1 MFSSGLYARELTVTT
16 SEPVERGRA
25 AFETSAWTV
34 AYDQLSLADR
44 ESGLEPEDIELFASA
59 AFLIGRDDE
68 SSALWARAHR
78 AHLDRGD
85 VEQAAGCA
93 AWLAF
98 GLLTRGEM
106 VQAGSWI
113 MRAVK
118 LLDDGQR
125 ECVQAG
131 YLSALGDAG
140 HVAGDVEDAMPRST
154 RQSRS
159 PTASATRTCGCSP
172 GRARGQALLARG
184 RIDEGIELLDEVM
197 VAVTSGEVSAT
208 VAGLTYCAVISACHD
223 VFDVRRAQEWSA
235 ALTHW
240 CDDQPD
246 LVPYTGWCQ
255 VHRAEIME
263 LRGAWLEALD
273 AATRAYERSLLST
286 DQRPAAPRG
295 TCSATCTGC
304 AATSSW
310 PRRPTGR
317 RTGSGN
323 EPQPGLALLRLAQG
337 QLDAAAS
344 TVRRVLDER
353 ADPASRARVLAAY
366 VEIMLACADVPSAQ
380 TAVDELDQVATLCRS
395 PFLAA
400 SAAQWAGAV
409 RLADGDAGAALPLLR
424 RGWAGWRNL
433 DVPYEAA
440 RCRVAIGLAC
450 RALGDEDAAQMELD
464 AARWAFAQLAAE
476 QDLARVEALVD
487 PAEPSNAGTP
497 ARHGLTAREVE
508 VLRLVAAGRT
518 NRAIAADLFLS
529 EKTVARHLSNIFT
542 KLGLPSRAAATAF
555 AYQHG
560 LL

>member
-1 MFSSGLYARELTVTT
+1 MTT
-16 SEPVERGRA
+16 AGTLERGRA
-25 AFETSAWTV
+25 AFEVSAWME
-34 AYDQLSLADR
+34 AYDCLAAADAEASLA
-44 ESGLEPEDIELFASA
+44 PADIELFASA

-85 VEQAAGCA
+85 VEQAAGSA

-125 ECVQAG
+125 ECVQVG
-131 YLSALGDAG
+131 YLVLLSGMRAMF
-140 HVAGDVEDAMPRST
+140 AGDDEAAMPQIDQAVAIADRFGDPDL
-154 RQSRS
+154 RML
-159 PTASATRTCGCSP
+159 ARTG
-172 GRARGQALLARG
+172 RGQALLAQG

-197 VAVTSGEVSAT
+197 VAATSGEVSAT

-263 LRGAWLEALD
+263 LRGTWLEALD

-286 DQRPAAPRG
+286 DQATGGAARYLLGDVHRLRG
-295 TCSATCTGC
+295 NLELAEE
-304 AATSSW
+304 AYREAN
-310 PRRPTGR
+310 RL
-317 RTGSGN
+317 GN

-337 QLDAAAS
+337 QPTRPPRPSGGSS
-344 TVRRVLDER
+344 TSAPSRRR
-353 ADPASRARVLAAY
+353 GPGCSRRTSRS
-366 VEIMLACADVPSAQ
+366 CWPRGRSPAQ
-380 TAVDELDQVATLCRS
+380 TAVDELDQVAALFRS

-424 RGWAGWRNL
+424 RGWAGWRDL

-487 PAEPSNAGTP
+487 PASSNAGTP
-497 ARHGLTAREVE
+497 ARPASPPARW
-508 VLRLVAAGRT
+508 RCCGWWRPAGPT
-518 NRAIAADLFLS
+518 
-529 EKTVARHLSNIFT
+529 
-542 KLGLPSRAAATAF
+542 GPSRRTCS
-555 AYQHG
+555 
-560 LL
+560 

>member
-1 MFSSGLYARELTVTT
+1 MTT
-16 SEPVERGRA
+16 AETLERGRA
-25 AFETSAWTV
+25 AFEVSAWV
-34 AYDQLSLADR
+34 EAYDCLAAADAGASLA
-44 ESGLEPEDIELFASA
+44 PTDIELFASA

-85 VEQAAGCA
+85 VEQAAGSA

-98 GLLTRGEM
+98 GLLTRGET

-113 MRAVK
+113 VRAVK

-125 ECVQAG
+125 ECVQVG
-131 YLSALGDAG
+131 YLVLLSGMRAMF
-140 HVAGDVEDAMPRST
+140 AGDDEAAA
-154 RQSRS
+154 RQIDQAVAIADRFGD
-159 PTASATRTCGCSP
+159 PDLRMLACTG
-172 GRARGQALLARG
+172 RGQALLAQG
-184 RIDEGIELLDEVM
+184 RIDEGIAVLDEVM
-197 VAVTSGEVSAT
+197 VAATSGEVSAT

-263 LRGAWLEALD
+263 LRGTWAEALD
-273 AATRAYERSLLST
+273 AATLAYERSLLST
-286 DQRPAAPRG
+286 DQATGGAARYLLGDVHRLRG
-295 TCSATCTGC
+295 DLELAEE
-304 AATSSW
+304 AYREAN
-310 PRRPTGR
+310 RL
-317 RTGSGN
+317 GN

-366 VEIMLACADVPSAQ
+366 VEIMLACGDLPAAQ
-380 TAVDELDQVATLCRS
+380 AAVDELDRVAALFRS

-424 RGWAGWRNL
+424 RGWSGWRNL
-433 DVPYEAA
+433 EVPYEAA
-440 RCRVAIGLAC
+440 RCRVAIALAC

-487 PAEPSNAGTP
+487 PAQPSDAGTP

-508 VLRLVAAGRT
+508 VLRLVASGRT

>member
-1 MFSSGLYARELTVTT
+1 MTT
-16 SEPVERGRA
+16 AETLERGRA
-25 AFETSAWTV
+25 AFEVSAWV
-34 AYDQLSLADR
+34 EAYDWLAAADAEESLA
-44 ESGLEPEDIELFASA
+44 PADIELLATA

-78 AHLDRGD
+78 ACLDLGD

-98 GLLTRGEM
+98 GLLTRGEP

-131 YLSALGDAG
+131 YLALLSGMRAMF
-140 HVAGDVEDAMPRST
+140 AGDVEAAAPQIDQAVAIADRFGDPDL
-154 RQSRS
+154 
-159 PTASATRTCGCSP
+159 RTLAGT
-172 GRARGQALLARG
+172 GRGQALLAQG
-184 RIDEGIELLDEVM
+184 RIDEGITALDEVM
-197 VAVTSGEVSAT
+197 VAMTSGEVSAT

-223 VFDVRRAQEWSA
+223 VFDLRRAQEWSA

-263 LRGAWLEALD
+263 LRGTWAEALD
-273 AATRAYERSLLST
+273 AATLAYERSLLST
-286 DQRPAAPRG
+286 DQATGGAARYLLGEVHRLRG
-295 TCSATCTGC
+295 DLELAEDAYREASRLGC
-304 AATSSW
+304 
-310 PRRPTGR
+310 
-317 RTGSGN
+317 
-323 EPQPGLALLRLAQG
+323 EPQPGLALLRLSQG

-344 TVRRVLDER
+344 TIRRVLDER
-353 ADPASRARVLAAY
+353 GDPASRARVLAAY
-366 VEIMLACADVPSAQ
+366 VEIMLAGADVPAAQ
-380 TAVDELDQVATLCRS
+380 TAVEELDRVAALFRS

-400 SAAQWAGAV
+400 SAAQWGGVV

-424 RGWAGWRNL
+424 QGWSGWRNL
-433 DVPYEAA
+433 DAPYEAA

-464 AARWAFAQLAAE
+464 AARWAFARLAAE

-487 PAEPSNAGTP
+487 PGRPGDAVTP

-508 VLRLVAAGRT
+508 VLRLVAAGGT

>member
-1 MFSSGLYARELTVTT
+1 MTT
-16 SEPVERGRA
+16 AETLERGRA
-25 AFETSAWTV
+25 TFEVSAWV
-34 AYDQLSLADR
+34 EAYDCLAAADAGASLA
-44 ESGLEPEDIELFASA
+44 PTDIELFASA

-85 VEQAAGCA
+85 VEQAAGSA

-98 GLLTRGEM
+98 GLLTRGET

-125 ECVQAG
+125 ECVQVG
-131 YLSALGDAG
+131 YLVLLSGMRAMF
-140 HVAGDVEDAMPRST
+140 AGDDEAAAQQIDQAVAIADRFGDPDLRMLACT
-154 RQSRS
+154 
-159 PTASATRTCGCSP
+159 G
-172 GRARGQALLARG
+172 RGQALLAQG
-184 RIDEGIELLDEVM
+184 RIDEGIAVLDEVM
-197 VAVTSGEVSAT
+197 VAATSGEVSAT

-263 LRGAWLEALD
+263 LRGTWAEAVD
-273 AATRAYERSLLST
+273 AATLAYERSLLST
-286 DQRPAAPRG
+286 DQATGGAARYLLGDVHRLRG
-295 TCSATCTGC
+295 DLELAEE
-304 AATSSW
+304 AYREAN
-310 PRRPTGR
+310 RL
-317 RTGSGN
+317 GN

-366 VEIMLACADVPSAQ
+366 VEIMLACGDLPAAQ
-380 TAVDELDQVATLCRS
+380 AAVDELDRVAALFRS

-409 RLADGDAGAALPLLR
+409 RLAGGDAGAALPLLR
-424 RGWAGWRNL
+424 RGWSGWRNL
-433 DVPYEAA
+433 EVPYEAA
-440 RCRVAIGLAC
+440 RCRVAIALAC

-487 PAEPSNAGTP
+487 PAEPSDAGTP

-508 VLRLVAAGRT
+508 VLRLVASGRT

>member
-1 MFSSGLYARELTVTT
+1 
-16 SEPVERGRA
+16 
-25 AFETSAWTV
+25 
-34 AYDQLSLADR
+34 
-44 ESGLEPEDIELFASA
+44 
-59 AFLIGRDDE
+59 
-68 SSALWARAHR
+68 
-78 AHLDRGD
+78 
-85 VEQAAGCA
+85 
-93 AWLAF
+93 
-98 GLLTRGEM
+98 M

-125 ECVQAG
+125 ECVQVG
-131 YLSALGDAG
+131 YLVLLSGIRAMF
-140 HVAGDVEDAMPRST
+140 AGDDE
-154 RQSRS
+154 
-159 PTASATRTCGCSP
+159 TAAQQIDQAVAIADRFGDPELRTLAGM
-172 GRARGQALLARG
+172 GRGQALLAQG
-184 RIDEGIELLDEVM
+184 RIDEGIAVLDEVM
-197 VAVTSGEVSAT
+197 VATTSGDVSAT
-208 VAGLTYCAVISACHD
+208 VAGLAYCAVISACHD

-263 LRGAWLEALD
+263 LRGTWAEALD

-286 DQRPAAPRG
+286 DQATGGAARYLLGDVHRLRG
-295 TCSATCTGC
+295 DLELAEE
-304 AATSSW
+304 AYREAN
-310 PRRPTGR
+310 RL
-317 RTGSGN
+317 GN

-366 VEIMLACADVPSAQ
+366 VEIMLACGDVPAAQ
-380 TAVDELDQVATLCRS
+380 AVVDELDQVAALFRS

-409 RLADGDAGAALPLLR
+409 RLAEGDAGAALPLLR
-424 RGWAGWRNL
+424 RGWSGWRNL

-487 PAEPSNAGTP
+487 PAQPNDAVDP

-508 VLRLVAAGRT
+508 VLRLVASGRT

-560 LL
+560 LV

>member
-1 MFSSGLYARELTVTT
+1 MTT
-16 SEPVERGRA
+16 AETLERGRA
-25 AFETSAWTV
+25 AFEVSAWV
-34 AYDQLSLADR
+34 EAYDCLAAADAEASLA
-44 ESGLEPEDIELFASA
+44 PADIELFASA

-85 VEQAAGCA
+85 VEQAAGSA

-98 GLLTRGEM
+98 GLLTRGET

-113 MRAVK
+113 VRAVK

-125 ECVQAG
+125 ECVQVG
-131 YLSALGDAG
+131 YLVLLSGMRAMF
-140 HVAGDVEDAMPRST
+140 AGDDEAAAQQIDQAVAIADRFGDPDLRMLACT
-154 RQSRS
+154 
-159 PTASATRTCGCSP
+159 G
-172 GRARGQALLARG
+172 RGQALLAQG
-184 RIDEGIELLDEVM
+184 RIDEGIAVLDEVM
-197 VAVTSGEVSAT
+197 VAATSGEVSAT

-263 LRGAWLEALD
+263 LRGTWAEALD
-273 AATRAYERSLLST
+273 AASLAYERSLLST
-286 DQRPAAPRG
+286 DQATGGAARYLLGDVHRLRG
-295 TCSATCTGC
+295 DLELAEE
-304 AATSSW
+304 AYREAN
-310 PRRPTGR
+310 RL
-317 RTGSGN
+317 GN

-344 TVRRVLDER
+344 TVRRVLEER

-366 VEIMLACADVPSAQ
+366 VEIMLACGDLPAAQ
-380 TAVDELDQVATLCRS
+380 AAVDELDQVAALFRS

-409 RLADGDAGAALPLLR
+409 RLAGGDAGAALPLLR
-424 RGWAGWRNL
+424 RGWSGWRNL
-433 DVPYEAA
+433 EVPYEAA
-440 RCRVAIGLAC
+440 RCRVAIALAC

-487 PAEPSNAGTP
+487 PAQPSDAGTP

-508 VLRLVAAGRT
+508 VLRLVASGRT

>member
-1 MFSSGLYARELTVTT
+1 MTT
-16 SEPVERGRA
+16 AETLERGRA
-25 AFETSAWTV
+25 AFEVSAWV
-34 AYDQLSLADR
+34 EAYDCLAAADAEASLA
-44 ESGLEPEDIELFASA
+44 PTDIELFASA
-59 AFLIGRDDE
+59 AYLIGRDDE

-78 AHLDRGD
+78 AYLDRGD
-85 VEQAAGCA
+85 VELAAGCA

-98 GLLTRGEM
+98 GLLNRGEM

-118 LLDDGQR
+118 LLDDGR
-125 ECVQAG
+125 RDCVQAG
-131 YLSALGDAG
+131 YLVLLSGIKAMF
-140 HVAGDVEDAMPRST
+140 AGDDEAAAPQIDQAVAIADRFGD
-154 RQSRS
+154 QDL
-159 PTASATRTCGCSP
+159 RTLACTG
-172 GRARGQALLARG
+172 RGQALLAQG
-184 RIDEGIELLDEVM
+184 RIDEGIAVLDEVM
-197 VAVTSGEVSAT
+197 VATTSGEVSAT
-208 VAGLTYCAVISACHD
+208 VAGLAYCAVITACHAI
-223 VFDVRRAQEWSA
+223 FDVRRAQEWSA
-235 ALTHW
+235 ALAHW

-263 LRGAWLEALD
+263 LRGTWAEALD

-286 DQRPAAPRG
+286 DQAIGGAARYLLGDVHRLRGALEPAEEAYRE
-295 TCSATCTGC
+295 ANRLGC
-304 AATSSW
+304 
-310 PRRPTGR
+310 
-317 RTGSGN
+317 

-366 VEIMLACADVPSAQ
+366 VEIMLACADVPAAQ
-380 TAVDELDQVATLCRS
+380 TAVDELDQVAALFRS
-395 PFLAA
+395 PLLAA

-409 RLADGDAGAALPLLR
+409 RLADDDAGAALPLLR
-424 RGWAGWRNL
+424 RGWSGWRNL

-487 PAEPSNAGTP
+487 PAQPSDAGTP
-497 ARHGLTAREVE
+497 PSHGLTAREVE
-508 VLRLVAAGRT
+508 VLRLVASGAT

>member
-1 MFSSGLYARELTVTT
+1 MTT
-16 SEPVERGRA
+16 AETLERGRG
-25 AFETSAWTV
+25 AFEVSAWME
-34 AYDQLSLADR
+34 AYDCLAAADAETSLPPA
-44 ESGLEPEDIELFASA
+44 DIELFASA

-68 SSALWARAHR
+68 SAALWARAHR
-78 AHLDRGD
+78 AHLDGGD

-98 GLLTRGEM
+98 GLLNRGET

-125 ECVQAG
+125 ECVQVG
-131 YLSALGDAG
+131 YLVLLSGIRAMF
-140 HVAGDVEDAMPRST
+140 AGDDEAAAQQIDQAVAIADRFGDPDLRMLACT
-154 RQSRS
+154 
-159 PTASATRTCGCSP
+159 G
-172 GRARGQALLARG
+172 RGQALLAQG
-184 RIDEGIELLDEVM
+184 RIDEGIAVLDEVM
-197 VAVTSGEVSAT
+197 VAATSGEVSAT

-263 LRGAWLEALD
+263 LRGTWAEALEA
-273 AATRAYERSLLST
+273 ATLAYERSLLST
-286 DQRPAAPRG
+286 DQATGGAARYLLGDVHRLRG
-295 TCSATCTGC
+295 DLELAEE
-304 AATSSW
+304 AYREAN
-310 PRRPTGR
+310 RL
-317 RTGSGN
+317 GN

-366 VEIMLACADVPSAQ
+366 VEIMLACGDLAAAQ
-380 TAVDELDQVATLCRS
+380 AAVDELDQVAALFRS

-409 RLADGDAGAALPLLR
+409 RLADGDAAAALPLLR
-424 RGWAGWRNL
+424 RGWSGWRNL
-433 DVPYEAA
+433 EVPYEAA
-440 RCRVAIGLAC
+440 RCRVAIALAC

-487 PAEPSNAGTP
+487 PAQPSDAGTP

-508 VLRLVAAGRT
+508 VLRLVASGRT

>member
-1 MFSSGLYARELTVTT
+1 MTT
-16 SEPVERGRA
+16 AETLERGRA
-25 AFETSAWTV
+25 AFEVSAWV
-34 AYDQLSLADR
+34 EAYDCLAAADAGASLA
-44 ESGLEPEDIELFASA
+44 PTDIQLFASA

-85 VEQAAGCA
+85 VEQAAGSA

-98 GLLTRGEM
+98 GLLTRGET

-113 MRAVK
+113 VRAVK

-125 ECVQAG
+125 ECVQVG
-131 YLSALGDAG
+131 YLVLLSGMRAMF
-140 HVAGDVEDAMPRST
+140 AGDDEAAAQQIDQAVAIADRFGDPDLRMLACT
-154 RQSRS
+154 
-159 PTASATRTCGCSP
+159 G
-172 GRARGQALLARG
+172 RGQALLAQG
-184 RIDEGIELLDEVM
+184 RIDEGIAVLDEVM
-197 VAVTSGEVSAT
+197 VAATSGEVSAT

-263 LRGAWLEALD
+263 LRGTWAEALD
-273 AATRAYERSLLST
+273 AATLAYERSLLST
-286 DQRPAAPRG
+286 DQATGGAARYLLGDVHRLRG
-295 TCSATCTGC
+295 DLELAEE
-304 AATSSW
+304 AYREAN
-310 PRRPTGR
+310 RL
-317 RTGSGN
+317 GN

-337 QLDAAAS
+337 QLDAAVS
-344 TVRRVLDER
+344 TVRRVLEER

-366 VEIMLACADVPSAQ
+366 VEIMLACADVPAAQ
-380 TAVDELDQVATLCRS
+380 AAVDELDQVAALFRS

-424 RGWAGWRNL
+424 RGWSGWRNL

-487 PAEPSNAGTP
+487 PAQPSDAGTP

-508 VLRLVAAGRT
+508 VLQLVASGRT

>member
-1 MFSSGLYARELTVTT
+1 MTT
-16 SEPVERGRA
+16 AETLERGRA
-25 AFETSAWTV
+25 AFEVSAWV
-34 AYDQLSLADR
+34 EAYDCLAAADAGASLA
-44 ESGLEPEDIELFASA
+44 PTDIELFASA

-78 AHLDRGD
+78 AHLDRGN
-85 VEQAAGCA
+85 VEQAAGSA

-98 GLLTRGEM
+98 GLLTRGET

-125 ECVQAG
+125 ECVQVG
-131 YLSALGDAG
+131 YLVLLSGIRAMF
-140 HVAGDVEDAMPRST
+140 AGDDEAAAQQIDQAVAIADRFGDPDLRMLACT
-154 RQSRS
+154 
-159 PTASATRTCGCSP
+159 G
-172 GRARGQALLARG
+172 RGQALLAQG
-184 RIDEGIELLDEVM
+184 RIDEGIAVLDEVM
-197 VAVTSGEVSAT
+197 VAATSGEVSAT

-263 LRGAWLEALD
+263 LRGTWAEALD
-273 AATRAYERSLLST
+273 AATLAYERSLLST
-286 DQRPAAPRG
+286 DQATGGAARYLLGDVHRLRG
-295 TCSATCTGC
+295 DLELAEE
-304 AATSSW
+304 AYREAN
-310 PRRPTGR
+310 RL
-317 RTGSGN
+317 GN

-344 TVRRVLDER
+344 TVRRLLDER

-366 VEIMLACADVPSAQ
+366 VEIMLACGDLPAAQ
-380 TAVDELDQVATLCRS
+380 AAVDELDQVAALFRS

-424 RGWAGWRNL
+424 RGWSGWRNL
-433 DVPYEAA
+433 EVPYEAA
-440 RCRVAIGLAC
+440 RCRVGIALAC

-487 PAEPSNAGTP
+487 PAQPSDAGTP
-497 ARHGLTAREVE
+497 PSHGLTAREVE
-508 VLRLVAAGRT
+508 VLRLVASGRT

-560 LL
+560 LI

>member
-1 MFSSGLYARELTVTT
+1 MTT
-16 SEPVERGRA
+16 AETLERGRS
-25 AFETSAWTV
+25 AFEVSAWV
-34 AYDQLSLADR
+34 EAYDCLAAADSEASLVPA
-44 ESGLEPEDIELFASA
+44 DIELFATA

-98 GLLTRGEM
+98 GLITRGET

-118 LLDDGQR
+118 LLDSGQR

-131 YLSALGDAG
+131 YLVLLSGMRAMF
-140 HVAGDVEDAMPRST
+140 AGDVEAAAPQIDQAIEIADRFGDPDLRMLAGT
-154 RQSRS
+154 
-159 PTASATRTCGCSP
+159 G
-172 GRARGQALLARG
+172 RGQALLAQG
-184 RIDEGIELLDEVM
+184 RIDEGIAALDEVM
-197 VAVTSGEVSAT
+197 LAATSGEVSAT

-263 LRGAWLEALD
+263 LRGTWAEALD

-286 DQRPAAPRG
+286 DQATGGAARYLLGEVHRLRG
-295 TCSATCTGC
+295 DLELAEEAYREANRLGC
-304 AATSSW
+304 
-310 PRRPTGR
+310 
-317 RTGSGN
+317 

-337 QLDAAAS
+337 RLDVAAS

-353 ADPASRARVLAAY
+353 ADPASRARILAAY
-366 VEIMLACADVPSAQ
+366 VEIMLAGADVPAAQ
-380 TAVDELDQVATLCRS
+380 TAVDELDQVAALFRS

-400 SAAQWAGAV
+400 SAAQWAGSV
-409 RLADGDAGAALPLLR
+409 RLADDDPGAALPLLR
-424 RGWAGWRNL
+424 RGWSGWRAL

-450 RALGDEDAAQMELD
+450 RARGDEDAAQMELD

-476 QDLARVEALVD
+476 QDLARVEALAD
-487 PAEPSNAGTP
+487 PAQPSDPGNLAG
-497 ARHGLTAREVE
+497 RGLTAREVE
-508 VLRLVAAGRT
+508 VLRLVASGRT
-518 NRAIAADLFLS
+518 NRAVAADLFLS

>member
-1 MFSSGLYARELTVTT
+1 MTT
-16 SEPVERGRA
+16 AETLERGRA
-25 AFETSAWTV
+25 AFEVSAWV
-34 AYDQLSLADR
+34 EAYDCLAAADAQASLAVA
-44 ESGLEPEDIELFASA
+44 DIERFASA

-78 AHLDRGD
+78 AHLDHGD

-98 GLLTRGEM
+98 GLLTRGET

-131 YLSALGDAG
+131 YLLLLSGMRAMF
-140 HVAGDVEDAMPRST
+140 AGDVEAAAPQLDQAVAIADRFGDPDLRSLAHT
-154 RQSRS
+154 
-159 PTASATRTCGCSP
+159 G
-172 GRARGQALLARG
+172 RGQALLAQG
-184 RIDEGIELLDEVM
+184 RIDEGIAVLDEVM
-197 VAVTSGEVSAT
+197 VAMTSGEVSAT

-223 VFDVRRAQEWSA
+223 VFDVRRAQEWSS

-255 VHRAEIME
+255 VHRAQIME
-263 LRGAWLEALD
+263 LRGTWAEAQD

-286 DQRPAAPRG
+286 DQATGGAARYLLGDVHRLRG
-295 TCSATCTGC
+295 DLELAEEAYREANRLGC
-304 AATSSW
+304 
-310 PRRPTGR
+310 
-317 RTGSGN
+317 

-353 ADPASRARVLAAY
+353 GDPASRARVLAAY
-366 VEIMLACADVPSAQ
+366 VEILLACADVPAAQ
-380 TAVDELDQVATLCRS
+380 SAVDELDQAAALFRS

-400 SAAQWAGAV
+400 SAAQWAGSV
-409 RLADGDAGAALPLLR
+409 RLADHDAAAALPFLR
-424 RGWAGWRNL
+424 RGWSGWRKL
-433 DVPYEAA
+433 DAPYEAA
-440 RCRVAIGLAC
+440 RCRVAIALAC

-487 PAEPSNAGTP
+487 PARPSDAVTP
-497 ARHGLTAREVE
+497 PRRGLTAREVE
-508 VLRLVAAGRT
+508 VLRLVASGRT